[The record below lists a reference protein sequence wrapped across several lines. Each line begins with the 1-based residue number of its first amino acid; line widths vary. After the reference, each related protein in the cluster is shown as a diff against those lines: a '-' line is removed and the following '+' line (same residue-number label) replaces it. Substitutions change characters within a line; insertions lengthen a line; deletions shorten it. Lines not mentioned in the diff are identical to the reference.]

1 MARNIGS
8 GGQLMSGEWISI
20 AAGGAGDTF
29 RAYLAVPQAGSGPGI
44 VLLHTAFGLDR
55 HMHDMA
61 DLYAEEGYVVIC
73 PDLYWRIEP
82 GLDLGQNE
90 ADRKRMFALYQKFD
104 RAAALADI
112 AQTVLALRG
121 RGECIGK
128 IGVVGFCL
136 GGGLAYHAA
145 AQSGIDCAVAYYGVG
160 IEAALDLAP
169 RIVCPMV
176 LHFAENDDYVPA
188 SAVARVREAFA
199 GCPDIQIH
207 TYPGARHGF
216 NRPDGGDYDK
226 PAAGLAHSRSIA
238 LFRRVMG
245 PHYDLEALWEAH
257 TTCEFG
263 TRDVDAT
270 MATMVAEP
278 YVNHVPVMTGGVGA
292 RDLAR
297 FYANHFIPKCPKDI
311 KMVPIS
317 RTVGAD
323 RVVDEMLAS
332 FTHDVE
338 IDWMLPGVP
347 PTGRRVEVP
356 LVAIVGFR
364 GDKLY
369 HEHIYWD
376 QASVLVQI
384 GLLDPKGLPVAGI
397 ETAEK
402 LCDET
407 RPSNTLM
414 KRWAESAPGGS

>member
-1 MARNIGS
+1 
-8 GGQLMSGEWISI
+8 MSGELITIDASD
-20 AAGGAGDTF
+20 GADAF
-29 RAYLAVPQAGSGPGI
+29 RAYFAMPQAGSGPGI

-55 HMHDMA
+55 HMRDMA
-61 DLYAEEGYVVIC
+61 DFYAEEGYVVIC

-82 GLDLGQNE
+82 GVELGQNE
-90 ADRKRMFALYQKFD
+90 ADRERMLTLYQKFD
-104 RAAALADI
+104 RTAALADI
-112 AQTVLALRG
+112 ARSVSALRG
-121 RGECIGK
+121 RRECTGK
-128 IGVVGFCL
+128 IGAIGFCL
-136 GGGLAYHAA
+136 GGGLAYRAA
-145 AQSGIDCAVAYYGVG
+145 AQSDFDCAVAYYGVG

-169 RIVCPMV
+169 RIACPMV

-188 SAVARVREAFA
+188 SAVAQIREAFA

-216 NRPDGGDYDK
+216 NRPNGGDYDK

-238 LFRRVMG
+238 LFRRVIG

-257 TTCEFG
+257 TTYEFG

-270 MATMVAEP
+270 MKTMVPDP

-297 FYANHFIPKCPKDI
+297 FYANHFIPKLPKDTHL
-311 KMVPIS
+311 VPIS

-323 RVVDEMLAS
+323 RIVDEMLFC
-332 FTHDVE
+332 FTHDTE
-338 IDWMLPGVP
+338 IDFMLPGVP
-347 PTGRRVEVP
+347 PTGRYVEVP
-356 LVAIVGFR
+356 TVAIVKFR

-384 GLLDPKGLPVAGI
+384 GLLDPKGLPVAGV
-397 ETAEK
+397 ETAKK
-402 LCDET
+402 LLDET
-407 RPSNTLM
+407 RSSNTLM
-414 KRWAESAPGGS
+414 KRWAESAPESS